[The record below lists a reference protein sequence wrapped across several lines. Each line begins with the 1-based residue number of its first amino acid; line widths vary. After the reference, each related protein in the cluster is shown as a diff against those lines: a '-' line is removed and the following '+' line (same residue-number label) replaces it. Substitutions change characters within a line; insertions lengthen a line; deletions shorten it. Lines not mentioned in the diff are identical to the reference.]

1 MRVEYQYTY
10 DAAPEQVWSLLND
23 EAVLQRRLPG
33 CKRLD
38 PVGEGKYAAELGL
51 DVGPVKGLFTGE
63 VELIDPRPPVEYKL
77 HLKGSGKPGA
87 IDAEAHIR
95 LEENGGKTTLVCLAD
110 AKVTGILASVGQRI
124 MGGVAKLLLGQFF
137 KGVEQE
143 LKHVNH

>member
-1 MRVEYQYTY
+1 MRVEYQYIY
-10 DAAPEQVWSLLND
+10 DAARDRVWSVLND
-23 EAVLQRRLPG
+23 AAVLQRRLPG
-33 CKRLD
+33 CKRLEQ
-38 PVGEGKYAAELGL
+38 VGERKYTAELGL

-77 HLKGSGKPGA
+77 HLKGSGKPGE
-87 IDAEAHIR
+87 IDAEAHIH
-95 LEENGGKTTLVCLAD
+95 LEENGGKTTLVCSAE

-143 LKHVNH
+143 LKHANT